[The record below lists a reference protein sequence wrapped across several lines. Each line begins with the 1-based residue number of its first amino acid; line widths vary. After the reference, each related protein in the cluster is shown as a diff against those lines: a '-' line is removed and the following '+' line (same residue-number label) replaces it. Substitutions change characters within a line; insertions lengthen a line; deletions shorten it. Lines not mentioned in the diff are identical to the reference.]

1 MEAPGSRS
9 ATRPLAIGVT
19 SDDRSDYIGYTDNQQ
34 RKVGSSYQKK
44 AFELPEYLRD
54 RVQFNQPG
62 AKRQILKSSNEDRSL
77 SYNRK
82 LHNAIYQRNQ
92 LASSSRSPARVNGG
106 YPGLGPK
113 KKIGVYGAASQP
125 TLPARRFVADINK
138 SPYVQQMYNQ
148 PDKKY
153 VPPESL
159 RLIKANMQGNFA
171 S

>member
-1 MEAPGSRS
+1 M
-9 ATRPLAIGVT
+9 I
-19 SDDRSDYIGYTDNQQ
+19 DYIGFANNQQ

-44 AFELPEYLRD
+44 AFELPEYLKE
-54 RVQFNQPG
+54 RVQFNQPVT
-62 AKRQILKSSNEDRSL
+62 KRPIIKSSQEDRSL

-92 LASSSRSPARVNGG
+92 LVSSSRSPVRLNPG
-106 YPGLGPK
+106 YPSLGPK
-113 KKIGVYGAASQP
+113 KKVGVFGAVSQP

-138 SPYVQQMYNQ
+138 SPYVQQIYGQ
-148 PDKKY
+148 ADKKY

-159 RLIKANMQGNFA
+159 RLIKANMQSNFA